1 MFGIND
7 DAEMYLSLATYN
19 FGEIGLQ
26 PLMKQF
32 SPRSVEAMK
41 RHGLFPKELAYRDVS
56 YFEKPGED
64 VALEIL
70 QLRWNHYEKKR
81 LSRLKACKIER
92 ATIVKEQNFRMEFA
106 RKSFKKLP
114 LSPVAATEESSA
126 EAIASREKKTL
137 DALQKRQQSEF
148 QQLFQSEI
156 AKQITEATKN
166 EKQKRAQRREMQRN
180 QEVTSQ
186 REKWRAAKEEREK
199 RRLKEQRKQ
208 EEVVRRRRYQTD
220 ENAKRQIVLEEHEKK
235 KEMERNKHRAQTLE
249 EQRLQ
254 RQRKMDEKLDAL
266 HQQAMEKQKEIDQ
279 REKARQEKLKRM
291 RQDRMAEAKAEQR
304 RQQKRLQRIQKEK
317 SRKDE
322 QRKKAIQR
330 KEKEQERR
338 RMEFELEKRSL
349 IERKRQ
355 IQLEKERRMRRIKQK
370 MLEDEEDKRR
380 SFQLK
385 QRIINERLQLRKSRP
400 NSAKSKRSEGTDRQR
415 KIKRQQKTL
424 ELKLKDNLTHKM
436 KSSELHIEKLTK
448 EREAER
454 LKREEMKKLR
464 KKDRIETITRMKR
477 IEAFKLSKLTEG
489 ISKKKRQLRELDR
502 LKKAAES
509 KRIAI
514 RGRSESQ
521 RKILES
527 AMAKLK
533 KSDFEIET
541 VELSRGVDLLSLM
554 KKAGVKL
561 TPDERKVIKSI
572 PASQDLTRKGIT
584 PNTSHRPSSAPPKR
598 PRRMTDTG
606 VRTANSMAERKI
618 PQRPSS
624 ATRRP
629 RPQSARPK
637 QRYQEKGRRSN
648 VGAIEAERRIDNI
661 KRKLSMQMLSV
672 LEEEQMK
679 EEERAQI
686 LNGPASLTHQREAA
700 VFPTGI
706 PDAQEKTRMD
716 TILGYERAKA
726 SKRIQDLQEEQARIL
741 REELEI
747 HLKII

>member
-1 MFGIND
+1 MFGNYD
-7 DAEMYLSLATYN
+7 HAGMSLSLATYN
-19 FGEIGLQ
+19 FDEIGLQ

-32 SPRSVEAMK
+32 TPRSVEAMK

-56 YFEKPGED
+56 HFEKAGEN

-81 LSRLKACKIER
+81 LSRLKACKMER
-92 ATIVKEQNFRMEFA
+92 ANIVKEQNFRMEFA

-114 LSPVAATEESSA
+114 VSPVAGTEESSA

-156 AKQITEATKN
+156 AKQMNEATKN
-166 EKQKRAQRREMQRN
+166 EKQKRAQEREMQRN
-180 QEVTSQ
+180 QQVTSQ
-186 REKWRAAKEEREK
+186 REKWRAAKDEREK
-199 RRLKEQRKQ
+199 RRLKEQRRQ
-208 EEVVRRRRYQTD
+208 EEVARRRRHQTE
-220 ENAKRQIVLEEHEKK
+220 ENAKRQSIIDEQEKK
-235 KEMERNKHRAQTLE
+235 KEMERNKQRAQILE
-249 EQRLQ
+249 EQRLE
-254 RQRKMDEKLDAL
+254 RQKKIDEKLDAL
-266 HQQAMEKQKEIDQ
+266 HQQAMEKQWEIDQ

-291 RQDRMAEAKAEQR
+291 REEKIAEAKAEQK

-317 SRKDE
+317 FRKDE
-322 QRKKAIQR
+322 QRKKAMER
-330 KEKEQERR
+330 KEKDQQRR

-349 IERKRQ
+349 LERKRQ
-355 IQLEKERRMRRIKQK
+355 IQLEKERRMRRIKEQL
-370 MLEDEEDKRR
+370 LEDEEEKRR
-380 SFQLK
+380 SYQIK
-385 QRIINERLQLRKSRP
+385 QRIINERLKLRKRRP
-400 NSAKSKRSEGTDRQR
+400 SSAKSHRSDGTDRQR
-415 KIKRQQKTL
+415 KIKRKQKTL
-424 ELKLKDNLTHKM
+424 ELRLKDELANKM
-436 KSSELHIEKLTK
+436 KSSELQIEKLAK
-448 EREAER
+448 ERDAER

-502 LKKAAES
+502 LKKAAQS

-514 RGRSESQ
+514 RGRSENQ
-521 RKILES
+521 KKILES

-541 VELSRGVDLLSLM
+541 AELSRGVDLLSLM

-572 PASQDLTRKGIT
+572 PPSQDLTKKRRSAS
-584 PNTSHRPSSAPPKR
+584 TSYRPSSAPPKR
-598 PRRMTDTG
+598 PRRKTDAGQYERTG
-606 VRTANSMAERKI
+606 ISMANRTI
-618 PQRPSS
+618 PKRPTS

-629 RPQSARPK
+629 RPQSARPQ
-637 QRYQEKGRRSN
+637 QRYQAKGRRAN

-672 LEEEQMK
+672 LEHEQIK

-686 LNGPASLTHQREAA
+686 LN
-700 VFPTGI
+700 GI